1 MMMTMCGR
9 SSNRVSAMSGILHQ
23 VQGRKKL
30 MDSHFSSELRLSLEG
45 LNCANCSARIEEQVS
60 GLPGVSGAAIDL
72 VGGRMKV
79 SLSERGDSDEL
90 LSRIRAVVD
99 SIEPGVVVSEESVS
113 RSSPVFPRKDVF
125 RLSSAAVLWILAIF
139 LPGDGAWRTVLYVSA
154 YLVAGI
160 NVLRSVFLNF
170 RKGIVFDEFFLMA
183 AATFGAFAIGEFAE
197 AVAVMLFYESGE
209 LVQSIAVDR
218 SRRSIL
224 SLMDIRPDSA
234 TLLENGTER
243 RVKAMDVKMGQ
254 TVLIRPGERVPLDG
268 IISAGTSSLDTSS
281 LTGESVPRDA
291 AEGDEV
297 LAGSVNMG
305 GTLSVEVSRPF
316 GESTLSKGLRLI
328 EEARERKAPTE
339 RFITS
344 FAKWYTPV
352 VVILAA
358 LLAVIPPL
366 AGLGAFRDWG
376 YRALVFLVVSCPCAL
391 VISVPLALFGGI
403 GAASRRGLLLKGG
416 SVLETM
422 ARTKAVLF
430 DKTGTL
436 TQGKFRV
443 TGIFP
448 AGRFSREELLA
459 IAGAAER
466 GSNHPIAMAV
476 ASEAGAFDGPVEA
489 VKELPG
495 LGVRLLR
502 EGEDILAGNARLLER
517 NGVNVDKGAEGKPG
531 AVVHIARNGT
541 YAGHIVV
548 EDTLRHGSSQTVRR
562 LRGLGVSTIGMLS
575 GDRPENAAQAAE
587 ILGLDI
593 WEGGL
598 MPSEKLDHFQKI
610 RANAGGVTLFIGD
623 GMNDAPLLAAADVG
637 LAMGGLGADVAIEAA
652 DGVILSDDPLG
663 VADGIEIARRTRS
676 IVWQNIAFALGVKG
690 LVLALGA
697 FGMATMW
704 EAVFADVGVAV
715 LATLNAAR
723 ILKTGTSGH

>member
-1 MMMTMCGR
+1 
-9 SSNRVSAMSGILHQ
+9 MSGILHQ

-209 LVQSIAVDR
+209 LVQSMAVER

-234 TLLENGTER
+234 TLLENGKEQ
-243 RVKAMDVKMGQ
+243 RVKAMDVRVGQ

-268 IISAGTSSLDTSS
+268 VVSAGTSSLDTSS

-291 AEGDEV
+291 GEGDEV
-297 LAGSVNMG
+297 LAGSVNLG
-305 GTLSVEVSRPF
+305 GTLRVEVLRPF

-448 AGRFSREELLA
+448 ADRFSREELLA

-489 VKELPG
+489 VEELPG
-495 LGVRLLR
+495 LGVRLFR

>member
-1 MMMTMCGR
+1 MGSR
-9 SSNRVSAMSGILHQ
+9 S
-23 VQGRKKL
+23 
-30 MDSHFSSELRLSLEG
+30 SSELRLSLDG
-45 LNCANCSARIEEQVS
+45 LNCAGCSARIEEQVS
-60 GLPGVSGAAIDL
+60 GLPGVSDAVIDL

-113 RSSPVFPRKDVF
+113 SSSPVFPKKDVF
-125 RLSSAAVLWILAIF
+125 RLSAAAVLWLSAIF

-154 YLVAGI
+154 YLTAGM

-448 AGRFSREELLA
+448 ADRFSREELLA

-489 VKELPG
+489 VEELPG
-495 LGVRLLR
+495 LGVRLFR

-663 VADGIEIARRTRS
+663 VADGIEIARKTRS

>member
-1 MMMTMCGR
+1 
-9 SSNRVSAMSGILHQ
+9 
-23 VQGRKKL
+23 

-79 SLSERGDSDEL
+79 FLSERGDSDEL

-663 VADGIEIARRTRS
+663 VADGIEIARKTRS

>member
-1 MMMTMCGR
+1 
-9 SSNRVSAMSGILHQ
+9 MSGILHR
-23 VQGRKKL
+23 VRGRKKL
-30 MDSHFSSELRLSLEG
+30 MGSHSSSELRLSLEG
-45 LNCANCSARIEEQVS
+45 LNCAGCSARIEEQVS
-60 GLPGVSGAAIDL
+60 GLPGVSGAVIDL

-113 RSSPVFPRKDVF
+113 SSSPVFPKKDVF
-125 RLSSAAVLWILAIF
+125 RLSAAAVLWLSAIF
-139 LPGDGAWRTVLYVSA
+139 LPGDGAWRTLLYVSA
-154 YLVAGI
+154 YLTAGM

-209 LVQSIAVDR
+209 LVQSMAVER

-234 TLLENGTER
+234 TLLENGKEQ
-243 RVKAMDVKMGQ
+243 RVKAMDVRVGQ

-268 IISAGTSSLDTSS
+268 VVSAGTSSLDTSS

-291 AEGDEV
+291 GEGDEV

-443 TGIFP
+443 TGIYP
-448 AGRFSREELLA
+448 SGNFSREELLS

-476 ASEAGAFDGPVEA
+476 ASEAGASDGAAGAVE
-489 VKELPG
+489 ELPG
-495 LGVRLLR
+495 LGVRLIR
-502 EGEDILAGNARLLER
+502 EEEEILAGNARLLER
-517 NGVNVDKGAEGKPG
+517 NGVHVYTGAEGKPG
-531 AVVHIARNGT
+531 AVVHVARDRM

-548 EDTLRHGSSQTVRR
+548 EDTLRREASRAVRR
-562 LRGLGVSTIGMLS
+562 LRSLGVSTIGMLS
-575 GDRPENAAQAAE
+575 GDRPGNAAQAAE
-587 ILGLDI
+587 TLGLDV

-623 GMNDAPLLAAADVG
+623 GMNDAPLLAAADAG
-637 LAMGGLGADVAIEAA
+637 LAMGGLGADAAIEAA
-652 DGVILSDDPLG
+652 DGVILSDDPMG

-676 IVWQNIAFALGVKG
+676 IVWQNIAFALGTKG

-704 EAVFADVGVAV
+704 EAVFADVGVAL

-723 ILKTGTSGH
+723 ILKTGASGH

>member
-1 MMMTMCGR
+1 
-9 SSNRVSAMSGILHQ
+9 
-23 VQGRKKL
+23 

>member
-1 MMMTMCGR
+1 
-9 SSNRVSAMSGILHQ
+9 
-23 VQGRKKL
+23 

-489 VKELPG
+489 VEELPG
-495 LGVRLLR
+495 LGVRLFR

>member
-1 MMMTMCGR
+1 
-9 SSNRVSAMSGILHQ
+9 
-23 VQGRKKL
+23 
-30 MDSHFSSELRLSLEG
+30 MDSHFSSELRLPLEG

-79 SLSERGDSDEL
+79 FLSERGDSDEL

>member
-1 MMMTMCGR
+1 
-9 SSNRVSAMSGILHQ
+9 
-23 VQGRKKL
+23 

-448 AGRFSREELLA
+448 ADRFSREELLA

-489 VKELPG
+489 VEELPG
-495 LGVRLLR
+495 LGVRLFR

-663 VADGIEIARRTRS
+663 VADGIEIARKTRS

>member
-1 MMMTMCGR
+1 
-9 SSNRVSAMSGILHQ
+9 MSGILHQ

-79 SLSERGDSDEL
+79 FLSERGDSDEL

>member
-1 MMMTMCGR
+1 
-9 SSNRVSAMSGILHQ
+9 MSGILHQ

-489 VKELPG
+489 VEELPG
-495 LGVRLLR
+495 LGVRLFR

>member
-1 MMMTMCGR
+1 
-9 SSNRVSAMSGILHQ
+9 
-23 VQGRKKL
+23 

-79 SLSERGDSDEL
+79 FLSERGDSDEL

>member
-1 MMMTMCGR
+1 
-9 SSNRVSAMSGILHQ
+9 MSGILHR
-23 VQGRKKL
+23 VRGRKKL
-30 MDSHFSSELRLSLEG
+30 MGSHSSSELRLSLEG
-45 LNCANCSARIEEQVS
+45 LNCAGCSARIEEQVS
-60 GLPGVSGAAIDL
+60 GLPGVSGAVIDL

-113 RSSPVFPRKDVF
+113 SSSPVFPKKDVF
-125 RLSSAAVLWILAIF
+125 RLSAAAVLWLSAIF

-154 YLVAGI
+154 YLTAGM

-448 AGRFSREELLA
+448 ADRFSREELLA

-489 VKELPG
+489 VEELPG
-495 LGVRLLR
+495 LGVRLFR

-663 VADGIEIARRTRS
+663 VADGIEIARKTRS

>member
-1 MMMTMCGR
+1 MYC
-9 SSNRVSAMSGILHQ
+9 
-23 VQGRKKL
+23 
-30 MDSHFSSELRLSLEG
+30 
-45 LNCANCSARIEEQVS
+45 
-60 GLPGVSGAAIDL
+60 
-72 VGGRMKV
+72 
-79 SLSERGDSDEL
+79 
-90 LSRIRAVVD
+90 
-99 SIEPGVVVSEESVS
+99 
-113 RSSPVFPRKDVF
+113 
-125 RLSSAAVLWILAIF
+125 
-139 LPGDGAWRTVLYVSA
+139 
-154 YLVAGI
+154 
-160 NVLRSVFLNF
+160 
-170 RKGIVFDEFFLMA
+170 
-183 AATFGAFAIGEFAE
+183 
-197 AVAVMLFYESGE
+197 
-209 LVQSIAVDR
+209 
-218 SRRSIL
+218 
-224 SLMDIRPDSA
+224 RP
-234 TLLENGTER
+234 L
-243 RVKAMDVKMGQ
+243 
-254 TVLIRPGERVPLDG
+254 
-268 IISAGTSSLDTSS
+268 
-281 LTGESVPRDA
+281 
-291 AEGDEV
+291 
-297 LAGSVNMG
+297 
-305 GTLSVEVSRPF
+305 
-316 GESTLSKGLRLI
+316 
-328 EEARERKAPTE
+328 
-339 RFITS
+339 
-344 FAKWYTPV
+344 
-352 VVILAA
+352 
-358 LLAVIPPL
+358 
-366 AGLGAFRDWG
+366 
-376 YRALVFLVVSCPCAL
+376 
-391 VISVPLALFGGI
+391 
-403 GAASRRGLLLKGG
+403 
-416 SVLETM
+416 

-443 TGIFP
+443 TGLFP
-448 AGRFSREELLA
+448 SGRFSREELLSLA
-459 IAGAAER
+459 AAAER
-466 GSNHPIAMAV
+466 GSNHPIAIAV

>member
-1 MMMTMCGR
+1 
-9 SSNRVSAMSGILHQ
+9 
-23 VQGRKKL
+23 

-448 AGRFSREELLA
+448 ADRFSREELLA

>member
-1 MMMTMCGR
+1 
-9 SSNRVSAMSGILHQ
+9 MSGILHQ

-489 VKELPG
+489 VEELPG
-495 LGVRLLR
+495 LGVRLFR

-663 VADGIEIARRTRS
+663 VADGIEIARKTRS

>member
-1 MMMTMCGR
+1 
-9 SSNRVSAMSGILHQ
+9 
-23 VQGRKKL
+23 

-448 AGRFSREELLA
+448 ADRFSREELLA

-489 VKELPG
+489 VEELPG
-495 LGVRLLR
+495 LGVRLFR

>member
-1 MMMTMCGR
+1 
-9 SSNRVSAMSGILHQ
+9 MSGILHQ

-448 AGRFSREELLA
+448 ADRFSREELLA

>member
-1 MMMTMCGR
+1 
-9 SSNRVSAMSGILHQ
+9 MSGILHQ

-448 AGRFSREELLA
+448 ADRFSREELLA

-489 VKELPG
+489 VEELPG
-495 LGVRLLR
+495 LGVRLFR

>member
-1 MMMTMCGR
+1 
-9 SSNRVSAMSGILHQ
+9 
-23 VQGRKKL
+23 

-79 SLSERGDSDEL
+79 FLSERGDSDEL

-268 IISAGTSSLDTSS
+268 IIFAGTSSLDTSS

>member
-1 MMMTMCGR
+1 
-9 SSNRVSAMSGILHQ
+9 MSGILHQ

-448 AGRFSREELLA
+448 ADRFSREELLA

-489 VKELPG
+489 VEELPG
-495 LGVRLLR
+495 LGVRLFR

-663 VADGIEIARRTRS
+663 VADGIEIARKTRS

>member
-1 MMMTMCGR
+1 
-9 SSNRVSAMSGILHQ
+9 MSGILHR
-23 VQGRKKL
+23 VRGRKKL
-30 MDSHFSSELRLSLEG
+30 MGSHSSSELRLSLEG
-45 LNCANCSARIEEQVS
+45 LNCAGCSARIEEQVS
-60 GLPGVSGAAIDL
+60 GLPGVSGAVIDL

-113 RSSPVFPRKDVF
+113 SSSPVFPKKDVF
-125 RLSSAAVLWILAIF
+125 RLSAAAVLWLSAIF
-139 LPGDGAWRTVLYVSA
+139 LPGDGAWRTLLYVSA
-154 YLVAGI
+154 YLTAGM

-448 AGRFSREELLA
+448 ADRFSREELLA

-489 VKELPG
+489 VEELPG
-495 LGVRLLR
+495 LGVRLFR

>member
-1 MMMTMCGR
+1 
-9 SSNRVSAMSGILHQ
+9 MSGILHQ

-268 IISAGTSSLDTSS
+268 IIFAGTSSLDTSS

>member
-1 MMMTMCGR
+1 MG
-9 SSNRVSAMSGILHQ
+9 
-23 VQGRKKL
+23 
-30 MDSHFSSELRLSLEG
+30 SHSSSELRLSLEG
-45 LNCANCSARIEEQVS
+45 LNCAGCSARIEEQVS
-60 GLPGVSGAAIDL
+60 GLPGVSGAVIDL

-113 RSSPVFPRKDVF
+113 SSSPVFPKKDVF
-125 RLSSAAVLWILAIF
+125 RLSAAAVLWLSAIF

-154 YLVAGI
+154 YLTAGM

-209 LVQSIAVDR
+209 LVQSMAVER

-234 TLLENGTER
+234 TLLENGKEQ
-243 RVKAMDVKMGQ
+243 RVKAMDVRVGQ

-268 IISAGTSSLDTSS
+268 VVSAGTSSLDTSS

-291 AEGDEV
+291 GEGDEV
-297 LAGSVNMG
+297 LAGSVNLG
-305 GTLSVEVSRPF
+305 GTLRVEVLRPF

-344 FAKWYTPV
+344 FAKWYTPAV
-352 VVILAA
+352 VVLAA
-358 LLAVIPPL
+358 LLALIPPL

-436 TQGKFRV
+436 TQ
-443 TGIFP
+443 
-448 AGRFSREELLA
+448 
-459 IAGAAER
+459 
-466 GSNHPIAMAV
+466 
-476 ASEAGAFDGPVEA
+476 
-489 VKELPG
+489 
-495 LGVRLLR
+495 
-502 EGEDILAGNARLLER
+502 
-517 NGVNVDKGAEGKPG
+517 
-531 AVVHIARNGT
+531 
-541 YAGHIVV
+541 
-548 EDTLRHGSSQTVRR
+548 
-562 LRGLGVSTIGMLS
+562 
-575 GDRPENAAQAAE
+575 
-587 ILGLDI
+587 
-593 WEGGL
+593 
-598 MPSEKLDHFQKI
+598 
-610 RANAGGVTLFIGD
+610 
-623 GMNDAPLLAAADVG
+623 
-637 LAMGGLGADVAIEAA
+637 
-652 DGVILSDDPLG
+652 
-663 VADGIEIARRTRS
+663 
-676 IVWQNIAFALGVKG
+676 
-690 LVLALGA
+690 
-697 FGMATMW
+697 
-704 EAVFADVGVAV
+704 
-715 LATLNAAR
+715 
-723 ILKTGTSGH
+723 

>member
-1 MMMTMCGR
+1 
-9 SSNRVSAMSGILHQ
+9 
-23 VQGRKKL
+23 

-448 AGRFSREELLA
+448 ADRFSREELLA

-489 VKELPG
+489 VEELPG
-495 LGVRLLR
+495 LGVRLFR

-623 GMNDAPLLAAADVG
+623 GMNDAPLLAAADAG

>member
-1 MMMTMCGR
+1 
-9 SSNRVSAMSGILHQ
+9 MSGILHQ

-30 MDSHFSSELRLSLEG
+30 MDSHFSSELRLPLEG

-79 SLSERGDSDEL
+79 FLSERGDSDEL

>member
-1 MMMTMCGR
+1 MG
-9 SSNRVSAMSGILHQ
+9 
-23 VQGRKKL
+23 
-30 MDSHFSSELRLSLEG
+30 SHSSSELRLSLEG
-45 LNCANCSARIEEQVS
+45 LNCAGCSARIEEQVS
-60 GLPGVSGAAIDL
+60 GLPGVSGAVIDL

-113 RSSPVFPRKDVF
+113 SSSPVFPKKDVF
-125 RLSSAAVLWILAIF
+125 RLSAAAVLWLSAIF
-139 LPGDGAWRTVLYVSA
+139 LPGDGAWRTLLYVSA
-154 YLVAGI
+154 YLTAGM

-448 AGRFSREELLA
+448 ADRFSREELLA

-489 VKELPG
+489 VEELPG
-495 LGVRLLR
+495 LGVRLFR

>member
-1 MMMTMCGR
+1 
-9 SSNRVSAMSGILHQ
+9 MSGILHQ